1 MSYNVITAPAV
12 EPVSVSEF
20 KLHARIDGT
29 AEDSILPIYIAAARQ
44 ECEQRTQRSLISQ
57 TVERVLDDWPEY
69 DDIELQYGPVSSVA
83 AIYYLDSNGDQQI
96 ASSSLYTLDS
106 KSDPAWVVLQ
116 PDAAWPEAGDYAN
129 AVTVRY
135 AAGYGAAGTDVPSAL
150 RAWILLAATW
160 LYEHRT
166 SPDGAKIPN
175 GFADGLLDRFTTWRV

>member
-1 MSYNVITAPAV
+1 MAYNVTTAPTV
-12 EPVSVSEF
+12 EPVSVAEF

-29 AEDSILPIYIAAARQ
+29 TEDSILPIYIAAARQ

-57 TVERVLDDWPEY
+57 TVERVLDDWPAD
-69 DDIELQYGPVSSVA
+69 DDIELQYGPVVSITSVV
-83 AIYYLDSNGDQQI
+83 YLDTSGNAQTASNT
-96 ASSSLYTLDS
+96 LYTLNS
-106 KSDPAWVVLQ
+106 KTDPAWVVLK

-129 AVTVRY
+129 AVTVKY
-135 AAGYGAAGTDVPSAL
+135 SAGYGAAGTDVPSAL

-175 GFADGLLDRFTTWRV
+175 GFADGLLDRYSVWRV